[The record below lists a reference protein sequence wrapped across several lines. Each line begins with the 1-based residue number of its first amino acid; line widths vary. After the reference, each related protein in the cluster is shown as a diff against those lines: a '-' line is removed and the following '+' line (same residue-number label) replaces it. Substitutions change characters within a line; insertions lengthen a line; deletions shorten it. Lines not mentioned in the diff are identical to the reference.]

1 MLELKH
7 INKITGLNVDY
18 FKPGHP
24 QALRGAWIPLLGEPR
39 ALGGEGVL
47 PRMIRD
53 GKNQPQVSARS
64 SGGKQGHCFCLCNI
78 MRCADS

>member
-24 QALRGAWIPLLGEPR
+24 QALRGAWIPLLGKPR
-39 ALGGEGVL
+39 ALGGRGSYLE
-47 PRMIRD
+47 
-53 GKNQPQVSARS
+53 
-64 SGGKQGHCFCLCNI
+64 
-78 MRCADS
+78 